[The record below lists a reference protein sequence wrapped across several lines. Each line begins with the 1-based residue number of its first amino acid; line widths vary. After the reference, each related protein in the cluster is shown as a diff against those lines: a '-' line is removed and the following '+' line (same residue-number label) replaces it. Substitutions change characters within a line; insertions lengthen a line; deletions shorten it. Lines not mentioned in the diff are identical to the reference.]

1 VRQIENVSRFE
12 FQVGKKRDGSMKLNV
27 LSDKARAAIEAE
39 FPKYPD
45 KRSVVIFALR
55 AAQEEGGYLSE
66 EAMFDVAALLELTP
80 VQVYDVAT
88 FYTMYNLQPVGK
100 FLIQVCKTLSCAIV
114 GAGGIVGH
122 LKSRLGV
129 GIGEVTPDGLFSI
142 KLVECLASCGSGP
155 MMQINDDYYENLTPE
170 KVDRILEDLRRE
182 GKSPLATGRFQLPLN
197 ITADGHR

>member
-1 VRQIENVSRFE
+1 
-12 FQVGKKRDGSMKLNV
+12 MKLNV
-27 LSDKARAAIEAE
+27 LSEKARAAIEAE

-55 AAQEEGGYLSE
+55 AAQEEAGYLSE
-66 EAMFDVAALLELTP
+66 EAMIDVANLLDLTP

-114 GAGGIVGH
+114 GAGGIVEH

-155 MMQINDDYYENLTPE
+155 MMQINDDYYESLTPQ

-197 ITADGHR
+197 IAGDGHR